1 MDTFA
6 NISDIISFVLLTPQL
21 IGEEN
26 TNKALAYVRRCLR
39 IYHISIRWKR
49 YKGWSVTKFANV
61 AAMLSFTLA
70 IVLLLTGVTD
80 IHSVLL
86 VAPFCF
92 ISLNLFIF
100 SFHTSQALGRLN
112 VETFRRRLF
121 ILGGL
126 LFLFTR
132 TAVIV
137 AASWHDTPAPQP
149 PPSLADAPVRLGTPI
164 SPP

>member
-6 NISDIISFVLLTPQL
+6 NISDIISFILLTPQL

-49 YKGWSVTKFANV
+49 YKGWSVTSFANV
-61 AAMLSFTLA
+61 AAMFLFVLA
-70 IVLLLTGVTD
+70 IALLFTGMTD

-86 VAPFCF
+86 VAPFYF
-92 ISLNLFIF
+92 VSLNLFSF
-100 SFHTSQALGRLN
+100 SFHTSRALGRLN

-132 TAVIV
+132 AAVI
-137 AASWHDTPAPQP
+137 AASWHDAPAPQP